1 MSRKSKVLI
10 AALFAFLT
18 GLSLGLTAHQ
28 EQRIKKLEDTV
39 EGIDSYIINRHL
51 IEADQQRM
59 IDAREEGIR
68 YQEEQK
74 ESDEVDE

>member
-1 MSRKSKVLI
+1 MSRKSKSLI

-18 GLSLGLTAHQ
+18 GLGLGLTAYQ
-28 EQRIKKLEDTV
+28 EQRIRKLEDTV
-39 EGIDSYIINRHL
+39 EGIDSYIINRQL

-68 YQEEQK
+68 YQEEQE
-74 ESDEVDE
+74 ESGGVDE

>member
-39 EGIDSYIINRHL
+39 EGIDSYIINKQL

-68 YQEEQK
+68 YQEEK